1 MIAAMLAPFV
11 IGAIFLRAPVLP
23 AIAIEVRTEDASQ
36 PPRIVRGHVITV
48 DDRMTTVLDTTGTV
62 QFVLNEQV
70 VSKTLCQEPGDA
82 PTSIIDV
89 HGWLVEQTSLEWIAP
104 ARDPQSPDP
113 RCQGRPVAAR

>member
-23 AIAIEVRTEDASQ
+23 A
-36 PPRIVRGHVITV
+36 
-48 DDRMTTVLDTTGTV
+48 MTTVLDTTGTV

-104 ARDPQSPDP
+104 ARDPQPPDP